1 MNTLGRA
8 FFFTKWNIKF
18 SPPNHSNHFR
28 TAPNCLLTLASYLVD
43 RHKSGNDPPIKLSA
57 SKLFL
62 SLHYITT
69 LHHRECMFTCLV
81 CHLHIFTGLS
91 LFIAL
96 QRAKHAED
104 AMMVKIFVDLWRK
117 HKPVGL
123 WSTWKDTS
131 KGNTFFFSSAFV
143 QPSVIFHTE
152 YLHVL
157 NIWKHRILFPNKAQ
171 TRHPPVQTCLAIY
184 STPLFPRH
192 IIKRR
197 TMTRNREKKQNLENL
212 WLLAGMKDES
222 EW

>member
-1 MNTLGRA
+1 
-8 FFFTKWNIKF
+8 
-18 SPPNHSNHFR
+18 
-28 TAPNCLLTLASYLVD
+28 
-43 RHKSGNDPPIKLSA
+43 
-57 SKLFL
+57 
-62 SLHYITT
+62 
-69 LHHRECMFTCLV
+69 MFTCLV

-197 TMTRNREKKQNLENL
+197 SMTRNRGGDEERKKTKLGESV
-212 WLLAGMKDES
+212 AVGRDERWKWVITIDS
-222 EW
+222 DGACVGGKMQSRKRPTLRPDRQHERAVTHAFI